1 MIFISDKSFASFTT
15 TSSDILGMI
24 RPPLEPG
31 ITFIFVGVVVF
42 AVDLLKYKR
51 TFKIKFDLLFN
62 NQAKFIMPPHR

>member
-1 MIFISDKSFASFTT
+1 
-15 TSSDILGMI
+15 LGMI